1 MEYSKKI
8 YQSQTA
14 YETNTFLG
22 LLSRLYY
29 KASEIPPSEK
39 ELVKRLLTKVQ
50 SKHIETPHVRSVAK
64 AMKGCFL
71 KGLEFNYEN
80 LSNVREFKEVFKDK
94 DSFLTV
100 LTYQIIPNE
109 NDIRLYLEA
118 LERKDL
124 NSKMPLFDIVLSD
137 SVLLDKNPEF
147 AKIVGEVQQSV
158 SIDTD
163 NRFQTAAEVLTQY
176 EVVEKK
182 RETGEGFYTT
192 GYASLDRYLTE
203 GLAPKKVTILAGRPG
218 MGKCHRKGTKVLM
231 YTGELRC
238 VEDIIPGDVLMGPDS
253 LPRTVLG
260 VTKGRS
266 QIYNVRQNRG
276 ITYGVN
282 EDHVLSL
289 KFSGN
294 DYGHKTG
301 DVVNI
306 SVKEYLSKSK
316 KFQSKLKGYKAAVE
330 FTPCRN
336 LLVEPYFLGL
346 WLGDGSV
353 GRPNITNVDSEV
365 IDYLQDYAI
374 RKSWR
379 LHRYKDTYRLTN
391 VKGVR
396 LSERPPQMF
405 YLLRQE
411 GVLNDKHIPKK
422 YLINSSENRLHLLAG
437 LIDSDGHYSE
447 KFNTYEI
454 TQTRE
459 ELVKQIKFLA
469 DTLGFRTSLKEKST
483 SIHTT
488 GYSGVT
494 YRVRIT
500 GDVDKIPCKI
510 KRKIARRSLRKTFN
524 TGVSITPDT
533 IDDYYGFEL
542 DKDHLYL
549 LEDMTVTHNSAFAV
563 NIMKNLAYQ
572 GIHTAQLVLEMDK
585 ISFMDRLISTM
596 SLIELDKIVKNRD
609 ILTPNERAT
618 IELMKQRLRNNDFL
632 HLNDKASPTIAAARK
647 MVQDLQI
654 KIGQKYLVLVIDLVD
669 KVKDVLSSADN
680 LQGSFHL
687 TLNSLQTM
695 AKDLDIHLIL
705 VAQINRESEK
715 KTDKRPTLVNLKHS
729 GAFEEVADLILFVDR
744 PSYRMMDEDTI
755 EVDTQ
760 FDKVTLVD
768 SFEFQ
773 STDSYMKKYE
783 NSDMFDNEDDHLT
796 KGKHKDEK
804 KELNKQ
810 LKADKMVQVGNI
822 VLPIDQYAEIIIA
835 KQRQGIP
842 NKIIPFVFKGPYS
855 SFTSMHLVSSY
866 VE

>member
-22 LLSRLYY
+22 LLSRMYY
-29 KASEIPPSEK
+29 KASEISSSEK
-39 ELVKRLLTKVQ
+39 ELVKRLLTKVE
-50 SKHIETPHVRSVAK
+50 SKHIDTPHVRSIAK

-80 LSNVREFKEVFKDK
+80 LSLVREFKEVFKDK

-118 LERKDL
+118 LERKEL
-124 NSKMPLFDIVLSD
+124 NSKMPVFDIILND
-137 SVLLDKNPEF
+137 SILLERHPEF
-147 AKIVGEVQQSV
+147 AKIVGEVQQAV
-158 SIDTD
+158 STDTD
-163 NRFQTAAEVLTQY
+163 NKFQTAAEVLTQY
-176 EVVEKK
+176 EIVEKK

-203 GLAPKKVTILAGRPG
+203 GFAPKKVTILAGRPG

-231 YTGELRC
+231 YSGELRS
-238 VEDIIPGDVLMGPDS
+238 VEDILPGDLLMGPDS

-260 VTKGRS
+260 TTKGRS
-266 QIYNVRQNRG
+266 LIYNVSQNRG

-289 KFSGN
+289 QYSGAAHG
-294 DYGHKTG
+294 YTTG
-301 DVVNI
+301 DVINI
-306 SVKEYLSKSK
+306 SVKDYLSKSSE
-316 KFQSKLKGYKAAVE
+316 FRNKLKGYKAAVE
-330 FTPCRN
+330 FPQRN
-336 LLVEPYFLGL
+336 DLLIEPYFLGL
-346 WLGDGSV
+346 WLGCGSV
-353 GRPNITNVDSEV
+353 GRPDITSFDFEV
-365 IDYLQDYAI
+365 VDYLHDYAK

-379 LHRYKDTYRLTN
+379 VHNYRQTYRLTYA
-391 VKGVR
+391 KGVP
-396 LSERPPQMF
+396 LSQRPPQMF
-405 YLLRQE
+405 QLLRHE
-411 GVLNDKHIPKK
+411 GVFNKKHIPSK
-422 YLINSSENRLHLLAG
+422 YIVNSTDNRLQLLAG
-437 LIDSDGHYSE
+437 LLDSDGHYSE
-447 KFNTYEI
+447 RYNIYEV
-454 TQTRE
+454 TQGSK
-459 ELVKQIKFLA
+459 ELVEQIKFLA
-469 DTLGFRTSLKEKST
+469 DTLGFRTSIKEKITGIAS
-483 SIHTT
+483 T
-488 GYSGVT
+488 GYSGVG

-500 GDVDKIPCKI
+500 GDIDKIPCRV
-510 KRKIARRSLRKTFN
+510 KRKIARKSLLKTFN
-524 TGVSITPDT
+524 TRITVTPDKV
-533 IDDYYGFEL
+533 DDYYGFEL
-542 DKDHLYL
+542 DGDHLYL

-572 GIHTAQLVLEMDK
+572 GIHTAQLILEMDK

-609 ILTPNERAT
+609 LLTPNERAT
-618 IELMKQRLRNNDFL
+618 IELMKQRLRNNEFL

-647 MVQDLQI
+647 MIQDLQM

-744 PSYRMMDEDTI
+744 PSYRLMDEDTV

-773 STDSYMKKYE
+773 SADSYMKKYE
-783 NSDMFDNEDDHLT
+783 NSGMFDDDDDHLT
-796 KGKHKDEK
+796 KGKQKDEK

-810 LKADKMVQVGNI
+810 LKADKMIQVGNI
-822 VLPIDQYAEIIIA
+822 VLPLDQYAEIIIA
-835 KQRQGIP
+835 KQRQGTP